1 MQLATYLYSWLAG
14 YVAQCMYNTS
24 LDVTKLLFK
33 IIYVAN
39 IAENRFRPLTF
50 SI

>member
-33 IIYVAN
+33 IICVAN